1 MNIIQEIEDLKSE
14 FAKKY
19 ANNPMAG
26 VLGDGCYETK
36 AKVAK
41 AEQTELAKQQYDKMQ
56 EIYLEYVKVLRKNGY
71 EIVMNEYDKSRV
83 LQDLNGKKVW
93 LGGSEKTNRFL
104 KQFSDPCQELN
115 NAHQS
120 IICASVN
127 YNGAFKGL
135 AKGDHG
141 EEYVDQTLELFHGK
155 YKYAKN
161 IKINHEDYKG
171 KTSETD
177 LYVMT
182 SKGIL
187 VCEIKNKGNENCQ
200 FKISKDGQWSK
211 YDRNGK
217 FIEVMES
224 PFAQNTRHCIATEMM
239 LKANGIQDFKIIPVV
254 IIANEKVRIDND
266 SDNSVIRIS
275 ELYNFVEKL
284 NYPEKYNEEYQQ
296 KILDLLYANHIEED
310 NYFDLNVV
318 EEHMQKLTID
328 YAEYYLQMIRDMM
341 DLCSAICTKEKKLVE
356 QELAKMKIENRKKI
370 LVRGVAVAI
379 IDVIAV
385 IMIMVMNEMGSLL
398 FCLVAIGLGIAGFCG
413 TIYGFFYIKE
423 DRPLENSW
431 GREAVEDRI
440 MTDGEY

>member
-1 MNIIQEIEDLKSE
+1 MNIIQEIENLKSE

-36 AKVAK
+36 VKVAK
-41 AEQTELAKQQYDKMQ
+41 TEQTELAKQQYDKMQ

-83 LQDLNGKKVW
+83 LQDLNGNKVR
-93 LGGSEKTNRFL
+93 LGGSKKTNSFLHRFL
-104 KQFSDPCQELN
+104 DPCQELN

-120 IICASVN
+120 IIRASVN
-127 YNGAFKGL
+127 YNGSFKGL
-135 AKGDHG
+135 AKGDYG

-224 PFAQNTRHCIATEMM
+224 PFAQNTRHCIATEML

-296 KILDLLYANHIEED
+296 QILDLLYANHIEED

-318 EEHMQKLTID
+318 EEHMYKLTID
-328 YAEYYLQMIRDMM
+328 YAEYYLQMIRDITT
-341 DLCSAICTKEKKLVE
+341 LCAAIEKKEKELV
-356 QELAKMKIENRKKI
+356 KKKI
-370 LVRGVAVAI
+370 AEMKKAHNKKNLLGIAAI
-379 IDVIAV
+379 VVIDVLAV
-385 IMIMVMNEMGSLL
+385 IMLMLMNEMGSWL
-398 FCLVAIGLGIAGFCG
+398 FCLVAVGLGFIGFCG
-413 TIYGFFYIKE
+413 TVYAFFGITGGEPAEIRWSRESIEHDIMIK
-423 DRPLENSW
+423 
-431 GREAVEDRI
+431 GK
-440 MTDGEY
+440 Y

>member
-19 ANNPMAG
+19 ANNSMAG

-71 EIVMNEYDKSRV
+71 EIVMDEYDKSRV
-83 LQDLNGKKVW
+83 LQDLNGNKVR
-93 LGGSEKTNRFL
+93 LGGSKKTNSFLHRFL
-104 KQFSDPCQELN
+104 DPCQELN

-120 IICASVN
+120 IIHASVN
-127 YNGAFKGL
+127 YSGTFKGL
-135 AKGDHG
+135 SKGDHG
-141 EEYVDQTLELFHGK
+141 EEYVDQTLELFNGK

-161 IKINHEDYKG
+161 IKINHDDYKG

-211 YDRNGK
+211 YDRNGE

-224 PFAQNTRHCIATEMM
+224 PFAQNTRHCIATEML

-328 YAEYYLQMIRDMM
+328 YAEYYLQMIRDAKR
-341 DLCSAICTKEKKLVE
+341 LCDAIRCKENELVE
-356 QELAKMKIENRKKI
+356 QRIAEMNAETKKSI
-370 LVRGVAVAI
+370 LKGAAIIGLIDVVAI
-379 IDVIAV
+379 FMYISEIYT
-385 IMIMVMNEMGSLL
+385 LL
-398 FCLVAIGLGIAGFCG
+398 SIGLGIVGFFG
-413 TIYGFFYIKE
+413 TICGFFYIKDE
-423 DRPLENSW
+423 APLGKRW
-431 GREAVEDRI
+431 GRENIEYSI
-440 MTDGEY
+440 IQEGEY

>member
-1 MNIIQEIEDLKSE
+1 MSIIQEIESLKVE

-19 ANNPMAG
+19 TNNPMAG
-26 VLGDGCYETK
+26 MLMDGCYETK
-36 AKVAK
+36 VKVAK
-41 AEQTELAKQQYDKMQ
+41 TEQTELAKQQYEKMQ
-56 EIYLEYVKVLRKNGY
+56 EIYLEYVNILRKNGY
-71 EIVMNEYDKSRV
+71 EIVLNEYDKSYV

-93 LGGSEKTNRFL
+93 LGGSKKTNRFL
-104 KQFSDPCQELN
+104 KQFLDPCQELS

-120 IICASVN
+120 IIRASVN
-127 YNGAFKGL
+127 YNGSFMGL
-135 AKGDHG
+135 AKGEHG

-161 IKINHEDYKG
+161 IKISHEDYKG

-182 SKGIL
+182 TKGIL

-200 FKISKDGQWSK
+200 FKISRDGQWTK

-217 FIEVMES
+217 FVEVIES
-224 PFAQNTRHCIATEMM
+224 PFAQNTRHCIATEKL
-239 LKANGIQDFKIIPVV
+239 LKTYGFHDFKIIPVV

-284 NYPEKYNEEYQQ
+284 NYPEKYSEEYQQ
-296 KILDLLYANHIEED
+296 QIVDLLYANHIEEE

-318 EEHMQKLTID
+318 EEHMHKLTMD
-328 YAEYYLQMIRDMM
+328 YVKYYLQMIHDMKN
-341 DLCSAICTKEKKLVE
+341 LCYAIRSKENKLVE
-356 QELAKMKIENRKKI
+356 QRISEMNAERKKTTLI
-370 LVRGVAVAI
+370 VVGVIGLIDVAVI
-379 IDVIAV
+379 FMYISEIFT
-385 IMIMVMNEMGSLL
+385 LL
-398 FCLVAIGLGIAGFCG
+398 SVGLGIVGFIG

-423 DRPLENSW
+423 DAPLEDRW
-431 GREAVEDRI
+431 GRAAIENSI
-440 MTDGEY
+440 MSEGEY